1 MYQDYAQELLTWLD
15 KEGVDNVK
23 NITRKEVNN
32 YLQHLIS
39 RPKRTGPG
47 HLQISTI
54 NHHLFS
60 IQLLFDHLIETEYL
74 DEHIPMPN
82 YLPKKHNPFALITEE
97 EIKELYEHCHN
108 DTERALL
115 SIGYGCGLRRS
126 EIENLN
132 TADVVYSLGVLIVTK
147 GKGNKIR
154 EVAMNTVVVKH
165 IKKYLTSDRAKRVKA
180 TETNTDAF
188 FLNAK
193 GERLTGDYLNRM
205 LKTIVKR
212 TKNEELIDKKISLH
226 CLRHSITTHLVERG
240 MGIEYIQEFLGH
252 KGIDTTSLY
261 MVRRKRRNKYLL

>member
-1 MYQDYAQELLTWLD
+1 MYQDYARELLTWLD
-15 KEGVDNVK
+15 KEGIGDVK
-23 NITRKEVNN
+23 DITRKEVNA

-39 RPKRTGPG
+39 RPKQNGNG
-47 HLQISTI
+47 HLRMSTI

-74 DEHIPMPN
+74 DEHIPVPN

-97 EIKELYEHCHN
+97 EIKDLYKHCQTT
-108 DTERALL
+108 TERALL

-132 TADVVYSLGVLIVTK
+132 TADVIYSQGILIVTK

-154 EVAMNTVVVKH
+154 EVALNSVVVDD
-165 IKKYLTSDRAKRVKA
+165 IKKYLSTERIQRVNS
-180 TETNTDAF
+180 TNSSSDAF

-205 LKTIVKR
+205 LKAIVKR
-212 TKNEELIDKKISLH
+212 TKNNDLISKKISLH

-240 MGIEYIQEFLGH
+240 MGIEYIREFLGH

-261 MVRRKRRNKYLL
+261 MVRRKRRNRYLI